1 LVPDGWYPKL
11 FFDQADVTDFKPT
24 IADVHTQPTD
34 PGGSPV
40 GNVLHVAT
48 GGARP
53 MVVVIDGCGA
63 PRAFVGLVSSY
74 YEKVTTQFDRLND
87 QRWAKELDRAPDV
100 PWMKDL
106 IGP

>member
-1 LVPDGWYPKL
+1 M
-11 FFDQADVTDFKPT
+11 
-24 IADVHTQPTD
+24 
-34 PGGSPV
+34 
-40 GNVLHVAT
+40 AT

-74 YEKVTTQFDRLND
+74 YEKVTTQFNRLND